1 MKRTILL
8 AIVGLPVILFL
19 SSIEASAQKP
29 DREIVAMAR
38 EVSAKNIEATIRKL
52 VSFGTRNTLSSQTD
66 PNRGVGAARDWI
78 YSEFQSIS
86 NTCGGCLTV
95 EKQTF
100 TQPKANRVP
109 KPTEITNIVATLQG
123 TT

>member
-29 DREIVAMAR
+29 DRGIVAMAK

-66 PNRGVGAARDWI
+66 PNRGIGAARDWI
-78 YSEFQSIS
+78 FDEFQRIS
-86 NTCGGCLTV
+86 KNCGGCLILKKEV
-95 EKQTF
+95 F
-100 TQPKANRVP
+100 TQPKGNRVP
-109 KPTEITNIVATLQG
+109 QPTE
-123 TT
+123 